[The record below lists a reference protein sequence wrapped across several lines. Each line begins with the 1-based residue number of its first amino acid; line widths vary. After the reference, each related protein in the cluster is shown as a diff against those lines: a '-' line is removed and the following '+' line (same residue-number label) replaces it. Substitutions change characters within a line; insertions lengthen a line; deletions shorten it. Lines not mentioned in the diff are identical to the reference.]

1 MFVVCYCT
9 EMDRRKSKYFGEVP
23 KDENISGI
31 PVRKNS

>member
-1 MFVVCYCT
+1 
-9 EMDRRKSKYFGEVP
+9 MDRRKSKHFGAVP